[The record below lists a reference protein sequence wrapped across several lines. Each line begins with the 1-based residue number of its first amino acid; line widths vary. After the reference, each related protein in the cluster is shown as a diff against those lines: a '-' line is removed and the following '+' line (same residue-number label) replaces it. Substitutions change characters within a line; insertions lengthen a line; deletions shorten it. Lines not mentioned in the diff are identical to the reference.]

1 MKFRNIFWGII
12 LVFIGTLG
20 ILNNLNV
27 IDFSWHKLWAL
38 WPVVLILWGIS
49 ILPVKDFLKTLLVVV
64 TLLLSVFYISTEAV
78 NNNSFSSH
86 FRWNFHNDNYYD
98 DDDESYNYEEDN
110 DSLIAGNSGSF
121 LIPFPENIKTA
132 TLIVD
137 AVAGEFD
144 LRDSTTNLAT
154 FKINN
159 KYLARKYTYFV
170 KTQGDNAK
178 VNITFKKHENV
189 KLGHNKG
196 KAVLKL
202 NSKPVWDLQFNA
214 GAADL
219 EMDLSAFKVKKVDID
234 AGAANIDVKIGDK
247 LKKVNVDIDAGASS
261 ITLRIPKNAACVVD
275 VDTFLSDKTF
285 EGFEKR
291 DGKYYSE
298 NYENNDTVVKI
309 SIDSAVSDVNIK
321 RY

>member
-12 LVFIGTLG
+12 LIFIGILG
-20 ILNNLNV
+20 ILNNLDIV
-27 IDFSWHKLWAL
+27 DLSWHKLLAL
-38 WPVVLILWGIS
+38 WPVILILWGIS
-49 ILPVKDFLKTLLVVV
+49 VLPVKDLVKTLLVVV
-64 TLLLSVFYISTEAV
+64 TLLLSLFYISTEAV
-78 NNNSFSSH
+78 DTHGRFSSFGWH
-86 FRWNFHNDNYYD
+86 VHTFKDDDFYD
-98 DDDESYNYEEDN
+98 DDTG
-110 DSLIAGNSGSF
+110 DSLISGKNTGSF

-132 TLIVD
+132 SLVVD

-144 LRDSTTNLAT
+144 LNDTTTNLAT

-178 VNITFKKHENV
+178 VNITFKKHENI
-189 KLGHNKG
+189 KLGRHEG

-202 NSKPVWDLQFNA
+202 NTKPVWSLKFNA

-219 EMDLSAFKVKKVDID
+219 EMDLSQFKVKKVDID
-234 AGAANIDVKIGDK
+234 AGAASIDVKIGDK
-247 LKKVNVDIDAGASS
+247 LKDVDVDIDAGASS
-261 ITLRIPKNAACVVD
+261 ITLRIPEKAACVID

-285 EGFEKR
+285 DGFEKKN
-291 DGKYYSE
+291 GKYYSY
-298 NYENNDTVVKI
+298 NYENNDTVIKI